1 MSVEEQIKTIAKD
14 ELQAQLDTIEEVM
27 RSSFRKESNEF
38 KEQLQAM
45 SAQLEEMGMLIAELN
60 LRTENLEEDLNNR
73 LGLIMKLRINTLGK
87 LISEYKR
94 LMGIL
99 FPNLEESAAHTG
111 VEV

>member
-27 RSSFRKESNEF
+27 RSSFRKESNEV
-38 KEQLQAM
+38 KEKIQAT
-45 SAQLEEMGMLIAELN
+45 STQLEEMGTLIAELN
-60 LRTENLEEDLNNR
+60 LRTEKLEKDLINKFD
-73 LGLIMKLRINTLGK
+73 LIVKLRKNTLDQ

-99 FPNLEESAAHTG
+99 FPNLE
-111 VEV
+111 